1 MKRSERN
8 EIFLYETKG
17 LVQRSKDACKRQPP
31 SSCTPTSRV
40 LCFRG
45 AANGRDDRAP
55 PVDRFLRWRGVWRWR
70 ALAAARSKDTA
81 GIDRTFGCWPE
92 RRESPRTPAKRAP
105 GRLGCVRFCR
115 SIRGQV
121 TRRRVRRFLLLP
133 HASLRSGRYGRLSSL
148 RGYVLLQHSTIFLFL
163 FF

>member
-1 MKRSERN
+1 MHV
-8 EIFLYETKG
+8 KG
-17 LVQRSKDACKRQPP
+17 SH
-31 SSCTPTSRV
+31 
-40 LCFRG
+40 
-45 AANGRDDRAP
+45 RAP
-55 PVDRFLRWRGVWRWR
+55 VRQRAECSASGGQQTAEMIAHLQSTDFFVGEACGDGARGPDLDEA